1 MDTRR
6 NKLKKQRRKHNKSI
20 RKDKHNNPNLLL
32 YSSLVFT
39 TNIISSFYKEYYTYG
54 FLFILLTITSLF
66 FHSHSTLL
74 TNIVDK
80 VSIFC
85 IISLISAMISPNC
98 IYRQN
103 IIITHYFFELSL
115 NTFVFGYGH
124 KRFEVRAY
132 T

>member
-103 IIITHYFFELSL
+103 TNITDNFF
-115 NTFVFGYGH
+115 
-124 KRFEVRAY
+124 
-132 T
+132 